1 MSRPGQP
8 KALLFDM
15 GGVCVASPF
24 QAILDYETSLGIPPG
39 WINYSISKTAPNGL
53 WHRLERGEIPLDA
66 AFYRGF
72 NRDLHDA
79 GRWKA
84 FYEREKVKNSRLAR
98 ELPALPTIDG
108 EWLFQ
113 EMMLTSQT
121 PDPCMLPAL
130 KKLKESNEYILGA
143 LSNTIIFPPGHRL
156 HESSYFDNPLRQL
169 FDVFI
174 SSAHVGLRK
183 PDAAIY
189 QLAVATLDKY
199 AKDHAASARGRRCG
213 WELGIKAHDIV
224 FLDDIGDNL
233 KAAAAQ
239 GFRTIR
245 VLLGRTSEAVE
256 KLEQVTG
263 MGLRSHHEN
272 PHLLPSKA
280 KM

>member
-1 MSRPGQP
+1 MS
-8 KALLFDM
+8 
-15 GGVCVASPF
+15 
-24 QAILDYETSLGIPPG
+24 IPPG
-39 WINYSISKTAPNGL
+39 WINYSISKTAPNGF

-66 AFYRGF
+66 AFYQGF
-72 NRDLHDA
+72 NGDLHDT
-79 GRWKA
+79 GRWRT
-84 FYEREKVKNSRLAR
+84 FYEREKAKNSHLAQ
-98 ELPALPTIDG
+98 ELPALPKIDG

-130 KKLKESNEYILGA
+130 KTLKESNKYILGA

-156 HESSYFDNPLRQL
+156 HEPVYFENPLRQL

-189 QLAVATLDKY
+189 QLAVDTLDKY
-199 AKDHAASARGRRCG
+199 AKDHAASDRGRRCG
-213 WELGIKAHDIV
+213 WELGIKAQDIV

-245 VLLGRTSEAVE
+245 VLLGRTNEAVE

-263 MGLRSHHEN
+263 MGLRSHDDGH
-272 PHLLPSKA
+272 HLLPFKA
-280 KM
+280 KI